1 MKKSEVRRQTIL
13 DAATNVFHESGFDRA
28 SMSDICNRVGYSK
41 ATVYGYFRSK
51 EELLVAIALGAAEA
65 EFEAARAA
73 LAEPA
78 ADLAARL
85 EQFGR
90 AFLHYTCSPEAL
102 AMRRLI
108 LAEAERAGLGEQ
120 CYDLGP
126 ARVIA
131 ALASLLDDAM
141 EAGRLRVAGSMLA
154 ARQLKALL
162 DAEWGERLLYRTQE
176 IPDPQQIDGA
186 AERAVAT
193 FMAAYRPEPILA

>member
-1 MKKSEVRRQTIL
+1 MKKSEARRQTIL
-13 DAATNVFHESGFDRA
+13 DAATSVFHESGFDRA

-41 ATVYGYFRSK
+41 ATVYGYFKSK
-51 EELLVAIALGAAEA
+51 EEMLVAIAIDAAEA

-78 ADLAARL
+78 PDLAARL

-90 AFLHYTCSPEAL
+90 QFLRFSCTAEAL

-108 LAEAERAGLGEQ
+108 LAEAGRAGLGEQ

-126 ARVIA
+126 ARVTA
-131 ALASLLDDAM
+131 ALAGLLHDAM
-141 EAGRLRVAGSMLA
+141 EAGWLRVAGSVLA

-162 DAEWGERLLYRTQE
+162 DAEWGERLRYRTQE
-176 IPDPQQIDGA
+176 APDPAQIEGA
-186 AERAVAT
+186 AERAVAA
-193 FMAAYRPEPILA
+193 FMAAYRPEPIPA